1 MLTMP
6 MVTLMII
13 VIMTLLKDAIGNREY
28 YEFTADSDGEDVDE
42 EQMSLTKSP
51 IMLLLR

>member
-6 MVTLMII
+6 MVMLMII
-13 VIMTLLKDAIGNREY
+13 VIMTLLEDAFDNLAE

-42 EQMSLTKSP
+42 EKKSLTKSP